1 MDIRIREPHSFEF
14 ELRGSD
20 ILQVGKGSSSNE
32 IVDKVGDRGFGIVNL
47 PTSKVSFFRESD
59 VIEQQGLTQAE
70 LVDHWAYWPK

>member
-1 MDIRIREPHSFEF
+1 MW
-14 ELRGSD
+14 
-20 ILQVGKGSSSNE
+20 N
-32 IVDKVGDRGFGIVNL
+32 RGFGIVNL